1 MSSSSELQQL
11 IFETLTGNGAI
22 MALANGVYDRVPTN
36 PFGEK
41 TAYISFGSEDAN
53 EDDAEGIDGLEATTQ
68 IDIWSRAGGR
78 VECKNLTALVR
89 KALHEKELQL
99 PTSALVEIRV
109 VLTRIFADPDGE
121 TTHGVVQVTAM
132 IEEFE

>member
-53 EDDAEGIDGLEATTQ
+53 EDDAEGIDGDNVGPVAKQ
-68 IDIWSRAGGR
+68 VWHHAP
-78 VECKNLTALVR
+78 VE
-89 KALHEKELQL
+89 L
-99 PTSALVEIRV
+99 PRWPPAQR
-109 VLTRIFADPDGE
+109 
-121 TTHGVVQVTAM
+121 
-132 IEEFE
+132 